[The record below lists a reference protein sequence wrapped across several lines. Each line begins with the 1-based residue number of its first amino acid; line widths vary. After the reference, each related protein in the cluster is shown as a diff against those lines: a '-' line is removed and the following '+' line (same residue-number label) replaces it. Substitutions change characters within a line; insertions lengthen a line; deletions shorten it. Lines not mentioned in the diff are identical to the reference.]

1 MAHDKPKL
9 ISFPRLSLGS
19 LSNGIVRSIKFTG
32 NEIKKAGIKL
42 NTIDTTYI
50 SPNKYNLAFMLEQ
63 SSWYE
68 HYRLGSND
76 GQSLSFAP
84 HINTKLGVYFGWR
97 WIFLG
102 LSFDI
107 KDLLGKGKNKAP
119 RKEIVFNLY
128 SAKFGVDLYYRKT
141 GSDFK
146 ISSYENFRLNKNY
159 TNTQFNG
166 FQSNIKGLNAYW
178 ISTTNISPTLQPTA
192 SRPTSGKVAVLCWPD
207 SPIHNT
213 TSPSTTP
220 NCPMRCSNNSA
231 PP

>member
-1 MAHDKPKL
+1 MKPLSLLTILSILLFYPTHTMAQVEKKDSMSINEPAPVA
-9 ISFPRLSLGS
+9 SPRLSLSS
-19 LSNGIVRSIKFTG
+19 LTDGIVRSIKFTG
-32 NEIKKAGIKL
+32 EEIKKAGAKL

-76 GQSLSFAP
+76 GQSLNFAP
-84 HINTKLGVYFGWR
+84 NINTKLGVYFGWR

-107 KDLLGKGKNKAP
+107 KDLIGKGKEKAP

-146 ISSYENFRLNKNY
+146 LSSYE
-159 TNTQFNG
+159 
-166 FQSNIKGLNAYW
+166 
-178 ISTTNISPTLQPTA
+178 IS
-192 SRPTSGKVAVLCWPD
+192 
-207 SPIHNT
+207 
-213 TSPSTTP
+213 
-220 NCPMRCSNNSA
+220 MR
-231 PP
+231 